1 MRRLI
6 WLALALAACTSDAD
20 KAREREAAMIEQAT
34 ADAAAELVFMEDSL
48 KLAAS
53 ITIDTVR
60 KVERRDRYS
69 TSDDDDDTSGP
80 RFEAVAANGQVCL
93 VTPARFT
100 TLVVG
105 DTLSCQWGP
114 RE

>member
-6 WLALALAACTSDAD
+6 WLAFALAACTSDEE
-20 KAREREAAMIEQAT
+20 KAREREAAMIGRAI
-34 ADAAAELVFMEDSL
+34 ADSVAEAEFADDSL

-53 ITIDTVR
+53 ITVDTVR
-60 KVERRDRYS
+60 TLERRDAYS
-69 TSDDDDDTSGP
+69 TNDDDGDTSGP
-80 RFEAVAANGQVCL
+80 RFEAVAANGHVCL
-93 VTPARFT
+93 LTPTRFT
-100 TLVVG
+100 ALVVG